1 MYRNNMQSRA
11 TTAVPFSL
19 RLDAELKQALEKEAR
34 LEDRSASYIIQQATR
49 EYIERK
55 ESFRAMVAELEAEED
70 KGEFISSEKMRAWV
84 ASWGTGNELP
94 SPEPDIFMNE
104 S

>member
-1 MYRNNMQSRA
+1 M
-11 TTAVPFSL
+11 TAVPFSL
-19 RLDAELKQALEKEAR
+19 RLDPDLKEAVDR
-34 LEDRSASYIIQQATR
+34 EARREDRSASYVIQQATR
-49 EYIERK
+49 EYVERK
-55 ESFRAMVAELEAEED
+55 ERFRAMVAELEAEED